1 MNRTQKEE
9 KVAVLHDAF
18 RSAELVVVTKQDGM
32 TVAEATDLRRRMRE
46 HGGRFRVTKN
56 RLARIALQGT
66 PYEGLDDLF
75 KGPTGVAFA
84 QDPVTLA
91 KAIVDY
97 AKKNQKLA
105 IIGGGLGAQAIDVKG
120 VEALA
125 TMPPIEEL
133 RAKIVGVLQTPAARV
148 VGILPRPAQDLV
160 GILPAPASQ
169 LARVFQAYA
178 SQDKAA

>member
-18 RSAELVVVTKQDGM
+18 RSAPLVVVTKQDGM
-32 TVAEATDLRRRMRE
+32 TVAESTDLRRRMRE
-46 HGGRFRVTKN
+46 TGGRYRVTKN
-56 RLARIALQGT
+56 RLARLALQGT
-66 PYEGLDDLF
+66 PYEGLHDLF
-75 KGPTGVAFA
+75 HGPTGVAFA
-84 QDPVTLA
+84 EDPVPLA

-105 IIGGGLGAQAIDVKG
+105 ILGGGLGTYAIDVEG

-133 RAKIVGVLQTPAARV
+133 RGKIVGLLQAPAGRL

-160 GILPAPASQ
+160 GILPAPAAQ

-178 SQDKAA
+178 TQDKAA